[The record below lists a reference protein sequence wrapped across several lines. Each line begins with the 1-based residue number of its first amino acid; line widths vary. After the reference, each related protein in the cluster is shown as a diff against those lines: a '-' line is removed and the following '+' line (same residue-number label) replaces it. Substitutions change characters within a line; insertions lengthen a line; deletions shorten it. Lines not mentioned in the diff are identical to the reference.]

1 MSSKGR
7 KSQSQELKAA
17 YHKVERSVAPFQY
30 IGVKNFLPLFFQ
42 LHSEYKSTY
51 RWHEFK
57 PNSGEVVVVRKPPQ
71 PKLDDFLTFSRKK
84 KHPDQAYRS
93 HEFFDASLAPPFPT
107 RGQLATTSDQADGRA
122 RSSRRMGPGASSAS
136 STMAQRR
143 ARSEGPVSRR
153 VRSTRDDGLRPTHR
167 VPTSMAAKS
176 VMSVPSACI
185 PGQARRQLS
194 SSKTSTAADQMDP
207 LQMTNSM
214 PAPGSAMENDLRKK
228 TVEDARRPQLS
239 ESVSMGQIQSGASG
253 MAEKHVISIP
263 DGTNDRSISTA
274 RPGSARP
281 RSPTKRIV
289 PSSRPSTAASSASTL
304 PVNGQSPAPEPPDE
318 TGSSGSLAHRPP
330 SAGKLSGPGGSV
342 PEVGRSAPDI
352 TRRPFSRSSSARTGP
367 SRDHSRP
374 PSAIENHMD
383 YFREP
388 VVKSPPEPTRVK
400 SPEGSVRSPDP
411 INWTVPLDTGKT
423 FSVTQK
429 SARHSPLSDHSS
441 HFDSV
446 SGTAINLGSGAGSL
460 SSWSGKNESH
470 HSGLHHHRNHQPKM
484 SSLAKEARDLQPGH
498 TKDSTMTKPAL
509 PSSAQSSRDDI
520 DENSNSADMEKIQ
533 PAAIRDLPASDP
545 MMTSVYQPGS
555 TLNEADDEGS
565 PHDNDPRLN
574 GNGTVEK
581 HEEEEAKEKDSR
593 KDQPKGPPST
603 TKAVPGTSLRCLE
616 DPSFAF
622 DASPKVIP
630 PPEPVAPAQP
640 SPRKPAYR
648 VLEDPMMMSMYD
660 HSTSAE
666 ASKANPNPAGARAHE
681 VLEGARETFDK
692 FWGAPPQAQTKEGFD
707 PK

>member
-1 MSSKGR
+1 
-7 KSQSQELKAA
+7 
-17 YHKVERSVAPFQY
+17 
-30 IGVKNFLPLFFQ
+30 
-42 LHSEYKSTY
+42 
-51 RWHEFK
+51 
-57 PNSGEVVVVRKPPQ
+57 
-71 PKLDDFLTFSRKK
+71 
-84 KHPDQAYRS
+84 
-93 HEFFDASLAPPFPT
+93 
-107 RGQLATTSDQADGRA
+107 
-122 RSSRRMGPGASSAS
+122 MGPGASSAS

-153 VRSTRDDGLRPTHR
+153 
-167 VPTSMAAKS
+167 
-176 VMSVPSACI
+176 
-185 PGQARRQLS
+185 
-194 SSKTSTAADQMDP
+194 MDP

-263 DGTNDRSISTA
+263 DGTNELDLIWIHPRFHLEPGQIWCPASKTARSPRLDPARLALAPPPNALSPPLVPPPPPHPPPPCPLTA
-274 RPGSARP
+274 KVPLLSRQMKLEAVGVWLIARHRPGSY
-281 RSPTKRIV
+281 
-289 PSSRPSTAASSASTL
+289 
-304 PVNGQSPAPEPPDE
+304 QD
-318 TGSSGSLAHRPP
+318 
-330 SAGKLSGPGGSV
+330 PGAQC
-342 PEVGRSAPDI
+342 P
-352 TRRPFSRSSSARTGP
+352 RSSSARTGP

-423 FSVTQK
+423 FSVTQSVK
-429 SARHSPLSDHSS
+429 DGESARHSPLSDHSS